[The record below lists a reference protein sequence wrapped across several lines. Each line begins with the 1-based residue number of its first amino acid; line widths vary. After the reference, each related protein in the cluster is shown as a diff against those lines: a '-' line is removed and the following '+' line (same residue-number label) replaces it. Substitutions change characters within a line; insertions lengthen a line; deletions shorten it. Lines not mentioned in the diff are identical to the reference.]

1 MDYGVSVASLAPSH
15 SEVTVSHLGTFIH
28 QSDGLGASVASL
40 AHAHSKVTIP
50 RMGHSPLNLMTLSD
64 PDGRPTLGVLVW
76 TLRPKFALFFNKL
89 IL

>member
-50 RMGHSPLNLMTLSD
+50 RTGTFTPQPYDSFRLGWQTHAWCPCSD
-64 PDGRPTLGVLVW
+64 SKTKVCIVLQ
-76 TLRPKFALFFNKL
+76 
-89 IL
+89 